1 MQQIERGITYEDS
14 FLGVTVGA
22 LSYQQG
28 VILIDAP
35 LRADDTRVWRSTLI
49 NQRGGSNRLLV
60 SLDAHPDRTLG
71 ARVLDCTIIAHQK
84 TARVFR
90 NRPTIFK
97 GQNLEI
103 GADWETYPEAIGLR
117 WASPD
122 ITFTER
128 ISLHWGG
135 PDIILEHHPGPTPGS
150 IWVIIPDT
158 RVVFIGDAVV
168 LRQPPFL
175 AWADLDAWMACLDVL
190 MNSYQ
195 DYVIV
200 SGRGGRVSRDDIRV
214 QVEVLKEIATT
225 LDKLARKNAAPEDDK
240 ALITKILAHYA
251 NIPAEH
257 LDRYTQ
263 RLRYGLHQCFMRRYR
278 SISLMG
284 QTDTENEEQ

>member
-1 MQQIERGITYEDS
+1 MQHIERGIIYEDS

-22 LSYQQG
+22 LAFQHG

-35 LRADDTRVWRSTLI
+35 LKADDTRSWRSTLI

-71 ARVLDCTIIAHQK
+71 ARLLDCTMIAHQK

-90 NRPTIFK
+90 NRSTIFK
-97 GQNLEI
+97 GQSVES

-128 ISLHWGG
+128 ITLHWGG
-135 PDIILEHHPGPTPGS
+135 PEVILEHHPGPTPGS
-150 IWVIIPDT
+150 IWVIIPDM
-158 RVVFIGDAVV
+158 RVVFVGDAVV

-175 AWADLDAWMACLDVL
+175 AWADLDAWIGGLDML

-200 SGRGGRVSRDDIRV
+200 SGRGGQVVAEDIRR
-214 QVEVLKEIATT
+214 QIKVLKEIANA
-225 LDKLARKNAAPEDDK
+225 LDNIARKNAAPEDNK
-240 ALITKILAHYA
+240 VLIPKILAHYA
-251 NIPAEH
+251 DMPAEH
-257 LDRYTQ
+257 LERYTQ
-263 RLRYGLHQCFMRRYR
+263 RLRYGLHQCFLRRYR
-278 SISLMG
+278 SVSLLG
-284 QTDTENEEQ
+284 QTDVENEEQ